1 MQSAPRRHVW
11 RWGVVDGRGFKMS
24 TRLGGTETGYVDS
37 LEFVNPV
44 PPELEIYCSICLD
57 VLNEPHLTQCCGHH
71 FCLSC
76 LNAVKKERKPCPL
89 CKDPHIKAVL
99 NKGLKR
105 TINGLKVYCLHKSK
119 GCPWSG
125 ELKELPVH
133 TQEGSRDGDCA
144 YVLVKCIN
152 ECGELLERSFM
163 KKHEDEMCTK
173 RPSSNPLDLARRLQ
187 ALSTENESL
196 KETVTQLKKANIGNE
211 QVIAQLQ
218 RQMKSCLTDVAVL
231 KQQMLAMAQN
241 DIPQLVTLNTHYSN
255 PLSPIDV
262 TPEASTG
269 GKRLVPYEFVFD
281 NYARRCQNPE
291 LWFCAPFYTHNN
303 GYKMCVRVA
312 PQGLGNGEG
321 THVSVHSYLMK
332 GEHDDMLVWPFR
344 GAITIQL
351 LNQLK
356 DECHHE
362 QMTDFN
368 DRTPEQYCRR

>member
-1 MQSAPRRHVW
+1 
-11 RWGVVDGRGFKMS
+11 
-24 TRLGGTETGYVDS
+24 
-37 LEFVNPV
+37 
-44 PPELEIYCSICLD
+44 
-57 VLNEPHLTQCCGHH
+57 
-71 FCLSC
+71 
-76 LNAVKKERKPCPL
+76 
-89 CKDPHIKAVL
+89 
-99 NKGLKR
+99 
-105 TINGLKVYCLHKSK
+105 
-119 GCPWSG
+119 
-125 ELKELPVH
+125 
-133 TQEGSRDGDCA
+133 
-144 YVLVKCIN
+144 
-152 ECGELLERSFM
+152 
-163 KKHEDEMCTK
+163 
-173 RPSSNPLDLARRLQ
+173 
-187 ALSTENESL
+187 
-196 KETVTQLKKANIGNE
+196 
-211 QVIAQLQ
+211 
-218 RQMKSCLTDVAVL
+218 MKSCLTDVAVL

-241 DIPQLVTLNTHYSN
+241 DIPQLVTLNNHYSN

-262 TPEASTG
+262 TSEASTG

>member
-1 MQSAPRRHVW
+1 
-11 RWGVVDGRGFKMS
+11 MS
-24 TRLGGTETGYVDS
+24 SGEGGTQEYVDS

-76 LNAVKKERKPCPL
+76 LNKVKKKPCPL
-89 CKDPHIKAVL
+89 CKEQHLNAVL

-105 TINGLKVYCLHKSK
+105 TINGLKVYCMNKSR

-125 ELKELPVH
+125 ELKDLFRHMQPDER
-133 TQEGSRDGDCA
+133 EGDCP

-152 ECGELLERSFM
+152 ECGEMIQRLSLE
-163 KKHEDEMCTK
+163 KHEDGTCPK
-173 RPSSNPLDLARRLQ
+173 LPSSNPLELARQLQ
-187 ALSTENESL
+187 ALTTENESL
-196 KETVTQLKKANIGNE
+196 KATVTQLKRANMTNE
-211 QVIAQLQ
+211 QIIAKLQLDL
-218 RQMKSCLTDVAVL
+218 KSCMVDIAIL
-231 KQQMLAMAQN
+231 KQQMLAMAQE
-241 DIPQLVTLNTHYSN
+241 DLAGLVTLNNQFTN
-255 PLSPIDV
+255 PYPPVEESFP
-262 TPEASTG
+262 PG
-269 GKRLVPYEFVFD
+269 RRRLVPYDFVFD
-281 NYARRCQNPE
+281 NYARRCSNPE
-291 LWFCAPFYTHNN
+291 LWFCSPFYTHTN
-303 GYKMCVRVA
+303 GYKMCVRIA

-368 DRTPEQYCRR
+368 DRTPEQYCRRLAHVITCAC